1 MLEKTL
7 ILGFGT
13 TGKSFVDYL
22 LSQDQQ
28 IKVYDSNLQNI
39 PNVFLKS
46 PQVMMELRISSG
58 LGIT

>member
-28 IKVYDSNLQNI
+28 IKIYDSKLQEI
-39 PNVFLKS
+39 PNIF
-46 PQVMMELRISSG
+46 
-58 LGIT
+58 

>member
-1 MLEKTL
+1 MLEKNI

-28 IKVYDSNLQNI
+28 IKIYDGKHQKI
-39 PNVFLKS
+39 PNIIRKNKFW
-46 PQVMMELRISSG
+46 
-58 LGIT
+58 